1 MGYKGSEISAW
12 CECRGIVEWIGMLS
26 DEDLNN
32 HLSRFISEANRQDGA
47 PYSPDMF
54 TVLTS
59 QVRIA

>member
-1 MGYKGSEISAW
+1 
-12 CECRGIVEWIGMLS
+12 MLS